1 MSKTK
6 AIRLSKE
13 EEKLIN
19 EFLTKNPFFDF
30 SSLTRMALLQFI
42 QDPQIALHP
51 VSTTPKSK
59 PRSTSI

>member
-6 AIRLSKE
+6 AIRLSKD

-19 EFLTKNPFFDF
+19 EFLAKNPFFDF

-42 QDPQIALHP
+42 QNPQISLQP
-51 VSTTPKSK
+51 VTTKNKS
-59 PRSTSI
+59 RSKSL